1 MKKNIITLFIT
12 SLLFFIASNTFAAQI
27 DITPESNNLKVGQIF
42 EIRVVLNTENE
53 SINAVEGAITF
64 PTDLLRLID
73 IKDGNSII
81 NFWIEKP
88 VLGETGNVTFSGII
102 PAGGYSGK
110 DGEIISLSFETIKE
124 GTGNIELTNGTALL
138 NDDNSNQANLTIN
151 NSNFTISGQLEK
163 KETVSKIEDTEK
175 PESFSPEIAND
186 PNIFNGKYFL
196 VFSTVDKKSGIDHYE
211 ILESKLGNYHL
222 SFGKWKNAQSPY
234 LLEDQNLHSS
244 IFIKVIDKNGNDRIE
259 VVSPRN
265 PLVWYKNRS
274 IITDII
280 ILIFFIILSLFVI
293 IKRTIKK

>member
-1 MKKNIITLFIT
+1 
-12 SLLFFIASNTFAAQI
+12 FAAQI

-88 VLGETGNVTFSGII
+88 VLGETENVTFSGII

-110 DGEIISLSFETIKE
+110 DGEIISLSFETLKE
-124 GTGNIELTNGTALL
+124 GTENIQLTNGTALL

-151 NSNFTISGQLEK
+151 NSNLTISGQLEK

-222 SFGKWKNAQSPY
+222 SFGKWKNAKSPY
-234 LLEDQNLHSS
+234 ILEDQNLHSS
-244 IFIKVIDKNGNDRIE
+244 IFIKVVDKNGNSRIE
-259 VVSPRN
+259 VVSPKN
-265 PLVWYKNRS
+265 PLSWYNNQS

-280 ILIFFIILSLFVI
+280 ILLFFIILSLFVI